1 MGGVTMAGK
10 SYAVRVRSDQARL
23 WATGRPPLARLDI
36 ELTERCNNDCVHCNV
51 NLPAG
56 DRTARGREMTAGVV
70 GRILEEAAALGCLT
84 VRFTGGE
91 PLLREDFEDIYLR
104 ARKLGL
110 KVLLFTNATLI
121 SPRLAGLMKRTPP
134 LEPIEVSVYGTSE
147 KSSGAVTRNPV
158 AFEAARRGLALLVE
172 NGLPFVVKGALL
184 PATKGELEE
193 LEGFARR
200 FAGADGPPSY
210 SMLFDLRSRRDG
222 AKNDL
227 IRSLR
232 IGPEEFLAI
241 SARGGPAV
249 LEEWRALALEFSGA
263 CGDRLFDCLAA
274 GGTGSVDAYGV
285 FQCCLGL
292 RHPETVCDLEGGS
305 LREAMTVFLPK
316 VRALRAADQGYLER
330 CGRCPL
336 KGLCHQCP
344 AKSWAEHGTL
354 DTPVEYFC
362 GIAHAQAEAIGLLA
376 AGEKSWG
383 VRDWP
388 ARLERLASY
397 KGSGPKT
404 GRTAGKKADGGLSW
418 KI

>member
-1 MGGVTMAGK
+1 MAGK
-10 SYAVRVRSDQARL
+10 SYAVRVRSDQSGL
-23 WATGRPPLARLDI
+23 WGGGRPPLVRLDI

-56 DRTARGREMTAGVV
+56 DRAARGREMTTGVV
-70 GRILEEAAALGCLT
+70 GRILEEAAGLGCLT

-91 PLLREDFEDIYLR
+91 PLLREDFEDIYLG

-121 SPRLAGLMKRTPP
+121 SPRLAGLMKGIPP
-134 LEPIEVSVYGTSE
+134 LEPIEVSVYGMSE
-147 KSSGAVTRNPV
+147 KSSGAVTRNPE
-158 AFEAARRGLALLVE
+158 AFEAAGRGLALLVE
-172 NGLPFVVKGALL
+172 NGLPFVVKSALL
-184 PATKGELEE
+184 PATRGEVEE
-193 LEGFARR
+193 FEGFARR
-200 FAGADGPPSY
+200 FAGAYGPPAY
-210 SMLFDLRSRRDG
+210 AMLFDLRLRRDG

-232 IGPEEFLAI
+232 IGPEEFLGI

-249 LEEWRALALEFSGA
+249 LEEWIALALEFSEA

-274 GGTGSVDAYGV
+274 GGAGSVDAYGI

-292 RHPETVCDLEGGS
+292 RHPETVYDLGGGS

-316 VRALRAADQGYLER
+316 VRALRAVDRDYLER
-330 CGRCPL
+330 CGRCRL

-354 DTPVEYFC
+354 DTPVDYFC
-362 GIAHAQAEAIGLLA
+362 GIAHAQAEAIGLLE
-376 AGEKSWG
+376 AGEKAWD

-388 ARLERLASY
+388 ARLERLASH
-397 KGSGPKT
+397 KGSGEKNR
-404 GRTAGKKADGGLSW
+404 RTAGKECDGGTSW
-418 KI
+418 KT